1 MQYDLPIEKVKEYA
15 DNFAEI
21 WDEIFP
27 IERQRILGLFLEQV
41 VVYEDHVDIEI
52 KTGGLATFIEEM
64 TNGNDWKISKRPFV
78 RPSWLYFQYGIMQRL
93 QNWFALPIWK
103 P

>member
-1 MQYDLPIEKVKEYA
+1 MAAPAIEEIVLKQIQKIMQTETVQKQLVQDDLSIEKVKEYA

-64 TNGNDWKISKRPFV
+64 TNGND
-78 RPSWLYFQYGIMQRL
+78 
-93 QNWFALPIWK
+93 
-103 P
+103 